1 MRKAFLSIS
10 LTGVFALTLGAQDEA
25 TYQTY
30 MKTVAANFGL
40 LRNAADNAAAK
51 APASTLADTF
61 EKVAAFW
68 KVHNAPDAVTFAE
81 NARDA
86 ARAIADGT
94 GDKAANTMKLQ
105 AQCGGCHMAHR
116 EGAAPSF
123 KIKY

>member
-1 MRKAFLSIS
+1 MRKALFPILFVG
-10 LTGVFALTLGAQDEA
+10 LFALPIGAQDDA

-30 MKTVAANFGL
+30 MKTVAANFGP
-40 LRNAADNAAAK
+40 LRNAPDNAAAK
-51 APASTLADTF
+51 APATTLADTF

-68 KVHNAPDAVTFAE
+68 KAHNAPDAVMFAE

-105 AQCGGCHMAHR
+105 AACGGCHMAHR
-116 EGAAPSF
+116 EGAAPNF